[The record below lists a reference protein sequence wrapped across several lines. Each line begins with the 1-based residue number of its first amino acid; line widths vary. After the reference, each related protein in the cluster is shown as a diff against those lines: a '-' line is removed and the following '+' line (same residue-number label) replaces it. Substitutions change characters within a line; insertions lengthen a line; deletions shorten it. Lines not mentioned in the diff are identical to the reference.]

1 MDIMAPFATLHASH
15 EPPLSEHP
23 VRIDQVCRSIEELI
37 PLAEE
42 LGFSINV
49 EFLPRTC
56 IGNCVE
62 ELQAITSR
70 FAPEH
75 VGICMDVNH
84 AMNRWREVPEMIS
97 VLAPRIRA
105 FHINDYDGVDEMHWF
120 PGQGI
125 LDWPAIMR
133 QIRAISHDVL
143 LTFETINELGT
154 RVSHVA
160 DPLFGVRQTEAAIWF
175 LEHCETVVPQI
186 REFQIP
192 GN

>member
-1 MDIMAPFATLHASH
+1 
-15 EPPLSEHP
+15 
-23 VRIDQVCRSIEELI
+23 
-37 PLAEE
+37 
-42 LGFSINV
+42 
-49 EFLPRTC
+49 
-56 IGNCVE
+56 
-62 ELQAITSR
+62 
-70 FAPEH
+70 
-75 VGICMDVNH
+75 
-84 AMNRWREVPEMIS
+84 MNRWREVPEMIS

-133 QIRAISHDVL
+133 QIRAIGHDVL